1 MERDEF
7 STLDIVKALGDLGRE
22 RLRDWMDQGFVRP
35 GVPASGRG
43 TKAVFSRAEVY
54 GVALFKLL
62 VERGINRKIAKEG
75 AKIFVEHGL
84 ATSIAHLCYTSNME
98 GTERKIYPYYFVGRS
113 PLYIEIGVG
122 NGPSDQACKLTQRLK
137 EPKEPLIIDDWDDVH
152 IVNIQKL
159 QDKVDAALSA
169 LR

>member
-43 TKAVFSRAEVY
+43 TKAVFTRAEVY

-84 ATSIAHLCYTSNME
+84 ATSITHLCYTSNME
-98 GTERKIYPYYFVGRS
+98 GTERKIYSHYFVGRS
-113 PLYIEIGVG
+113 ALYIEIGVG
-122 NGPSDQACKLTQRLK
+122 NGPSDQACKLTHGLS
-137 EPKEPLIIDDWDDVH
+137 EPLIIDDWDDVH